1 MKKFLLLIITSSS
14 LLFLISCEKKET
26 KEGTNNSI
34 RIAAIEPLSGPY
46 AAVGKDIIDSLEY
59 WSEVIN
65 KNGGILDGRKIEIIP
80 MDNAMKAEKTT
91 ELLRKAIDEG
101 IRFVTQGGGSS
112 HALNIIKQLDKYN
125 TRNPGKEV
133 LYLNN
138 SAVTTSFTNENCTF
152 FHFRFD
158 SNVDMKVA
166 GLVSHMSK
174 DKSVKKVYL
183 FNQNYVYG
191 QTFRKTATKMIDER
205 APNIEIV
212 GDELIQPF
220 GKVQDFTPYVSK
232 IKLSGADSILTGNWG
247 PDAYRLVNAL
257 SDAGVKVNL
266 FGIYISQPAGLAAM
280 EKNLLKN
287 NVVVVKEFNP
297 TNINNPS
304 WYKELEKG
312 HLEEKGFTPDA
323 DRFRF
328 MLDMFKNAIEST
340 NSLEPIDIAY
350 ALEGMEGKSI
360 DGGKVI
366 MREKDHQIHFDMQ
379 ALLVSEKEGPALI
392 YRDFDSDMSYVNVG
406 NIPVE
411 AITLESSCQMKRP

>member
-1 MKKFLLLIITSSS
+1 MKNYLLFFVTSSFLLL
-14 LLFLISCEKKET
+14 LNSCEKKET
-26 KEGTNNSI
+26 TEGLKDPI

-46 AAVGKDIIDSLEY
+46 AAVGQDIIDSISY
-59 WSEVIN
+59 WADVIN
-65 KNGGILDGRKIEIIP
+65 TNGGVLDGRMIEIVP
-80 MDNAMKAEKTT
+80 MDNSMKAEKTT

-112 HALNIIKQLDKYN
+112 HALNIIKQLEKYN
-125 TRNPGKEV
+125 SRNPGKEI

-174 DKSVKKVYL
+174 DKEVKKVYL

-191 QTFRKTATKMIDER
+191 QTFRKTATKMISER
-205 APNIEIV
+205 ASNIEIV

-220 GKVQDFTPYVSK
+220 GKVQDFNPYVSK

-257 SDAGVKVNL
+257 ADAGVKVKL
-266 FGIYISQPAGLAAM
+266 FGIYISQPTGLAAM
-280 EKNLLKN
+280 GKNLLKN
-287 NVVVVKEFNP
+287 EVVVVKEFNP
-297 TNINNPS
+297 TNSKAPS
-304 WYKELEKG
+304 WYKKLEEG
-312 HLEEKGFTPDA
+312 HLEKKGFTPDA

-328 MLDMFKNAIEST
+328 MLDMFKAAIESA
-340 NSLEPIDIAY
+340 NSIEPKDIAY
-350 ALEGMEGKSI
+350 ALEGIEGKSI
-360 DGGKVI
+360 TGGKVI
-366 MREKDHQIHFDMQ
+366 MRKKDHQIHFDMQ
-379 ALLVSEKEGPALI
+379 ALLVSEKVGQPLI
-392 YRDFDSDMSYVNVG
+392 YRNIESDMSYVNVG

-411 AITLESSCQMKRP
+411 DITLNSSCKMKRP